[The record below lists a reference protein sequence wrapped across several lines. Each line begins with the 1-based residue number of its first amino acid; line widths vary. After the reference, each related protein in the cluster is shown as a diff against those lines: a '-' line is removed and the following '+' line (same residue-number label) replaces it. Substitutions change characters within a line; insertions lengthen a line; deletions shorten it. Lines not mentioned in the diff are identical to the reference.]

1 MFRPC
6 SPTSTSPTTFSR
18 RLSNGSAP
26 PNEVT
31 GRSPVTA
38 LALRI
43 KPQPVAVV
51 AGIIIGIFLVA
62 GILQRVS
69 FPGWAVANLDSEVS
83 IATSFSAALL
93 WLGSF
98 WWLLVAFNAQ
108 PRSRPLWV
116 WWLIV
121 GWLALDEGNAI
132 HERLERWTG
141 VDWQLLYLP
150 LLAVAGVTWA
160 LVVRRFRV
168 NRTIV
173 GLLVGAAGVW
183 GIALVL
189 ELVQNWGG
197 VPIRA
202 SIYDPTMIVEE
213 ILEMLGSLQLLIA
226 AMLALRVVSN
236 GEDS

>member
-1 MFRPC
+1 M
-6 SPTSTSPTTFSR
+6 TFSR

-26 PNEVT
+26 ATEVT
-31 GRSPVTA
+31 GRGPVTA
-38 LALRI
+38 LALRF

-69 FPGWAVANLDSEVS
+69 FPGWGAANLDSEVS

-98 WWLLVAFNAQ
+98 WWLLVALNAQ
-108 PRSRPLWV
+108 PRSRALWV

-121 GWLALDEGNAI
+121 AWLALDEGNAI

-141 VDWQLLYLP
+141 IDWQLLYLP
-150 LLAVAGVTWA
+150 VLAVAGVTWA
-160 LVVRRFRV
+160 LVVRRFGV
-168 NRTIV
+168 NRPIV
-173 GLLVGAAGVW
+173 GLLVGAACAW

-197 VPIRA
+197 APIRA
-202 SIYDPTMIVEE
+202 SIYDPTMIAEE

-226 AMLALRVVSN
+226 AMLALRVVSK

>member
-1 MFRPC
+1 
-6 SPTSTSPTTFSR
+6 
-18 RLSNGSAP
+18 
-26 PNEVT
+26 VT
-31 GRSPVTA
+31 ERGPVTL

-51 AGIIIGIFLVA
+51 AGVIICIFLVA

-69 FPGWAVANLDSEVS
+69 FPGWAAANLDSEVS

-150 LLAVAGVTWA
+150 VLAGAGVTWA
-160 LVVRRFRV
+160 LVVRRYRV
-168 NRTIV
+168 NRAIV

-226 AMLALRVVSN
+226 AMLALRVMSN
-236 GEDS
+236 SEDS